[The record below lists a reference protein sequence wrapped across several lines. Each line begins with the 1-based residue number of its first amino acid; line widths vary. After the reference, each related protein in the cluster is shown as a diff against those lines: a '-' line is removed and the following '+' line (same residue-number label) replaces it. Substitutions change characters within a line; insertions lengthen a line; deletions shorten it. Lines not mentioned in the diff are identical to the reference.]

1 MRILEK
7 LNGVQRIELI
17 AVLLVFFM
25 SAFSMSF
32 VNNLYSTLPE
42 GIVWLMVNIYN
53 LIVVDLFANN
63 GLDSPLWWGLGSGLS
78 NAFVT
83 ALLLLVF
90 NKAITW
96 VLIGFKKK

>member
-7 LNGVQRIELI
+7 LNGIERIELI
-17 AVLLVFFM
+17 AVLLVFFI

-32 VNNLYSTLPE
+32 VSSLYSALPE

-83 ALLLLVF
+83 ALVLLII
-90 NKAITW
+90 NKAIAW
-96 VLIGFKKK
+96 VLIGFKRK